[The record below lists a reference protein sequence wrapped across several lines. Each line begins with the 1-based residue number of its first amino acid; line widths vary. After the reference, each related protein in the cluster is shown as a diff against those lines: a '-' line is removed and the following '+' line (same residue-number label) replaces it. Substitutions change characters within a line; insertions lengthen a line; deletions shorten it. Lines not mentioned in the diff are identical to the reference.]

1 MALFD
6 LPLDELRDYRPRI
19 AEPGDFDAFWA
30 RTLAETRAHEPA
42 ITFEPVD
49 TPLTGM
55 RTWDT
60 TFAGY
65 GGHPVKG
72 WFSAP
77 AHAEGPLPLVVQ
89 FHGYNG
95 GRSLPHC
102 WGMWPLAG
110 FAHFVMD
117 VRGQGSGGNVGDTPD
132 PVGSGPSHAGFM
144 TRGIEDPEN
153 YYYRRVYADAVRA
166 VEAARTHPLADR
178 ARTVALGGSQGGG
191 LTLAVAGLLPG
202 LSAISVDVPF
212 LCHFGRAVT
221 LTDANPYSEIARY
234 LKVHRGKEENT
245 FRTLSYFDGVSFA
258 ARGSAPALFSVALQD
273 QTCPPSTVFAA
284 YNAYRGEKE
293 IEVYPFNGHEG
304 GAMYQEAVQL
314 RRIPARLDRDS

>member
-19 AEPGDFDAFWA
+19 AEPDDFDAFWA

-49 TPLTGM
+49 TPLSGM

-144 TRGIEDPEN
+144 TRGIEDPES

-166 VEAARTHPLADR
+166 VEAARTHPLADP

-304 GAMYQEAVQL
+304 GAMHQEAVQL
-314 RRIPARLDRDS
+314 RRIPALLDRDS